1 MTVAQVAGVPFG
13 AFVGACL
20 GWRYTFIFVAAL
32 GAAAALAVRLW
43 LPHVQSP
50 APADL
55 ASASVWLRPLTW
67 PLLLQTTL
75 AMAAGCS
82 VLTYIYPVL
91 SRAG

>member
-1 MTVAQVAGVPFG
+1 
-13 AFVGACL
+13 
-20 GWRYTFIFVAAL
+20 
-32 GAAAALAVRLW
+32 
-43 LPHVQSP
+43 
-50 APADL
+50 L